1 MNWLTPALSSAV
13 ISMAV
18 FVAAYAYLYGK
29 RRRQSD
35 LGLWALGW
43 AAYLGLYLGLLA
55 EMFLPLAMLWRYLSL
70 VLLGFSAFLLW
81 AGTRHFV
88 GSPPSR
94 RAYAWGV
101 LPVIWAAVAFLGLV
115 FGHLVDN
122 AIKFSPDGGTVTVRA
137 WADGNQ
143 VYVSVADEGIGIAPD
158 HLNRVFERFY
168 QVDGTTKRRFGGM
181 GVGLAPV
188 WEIVEA
194 HGGTVTVGSEPGEGS
209 TFTVALPQAE
219 ESSAD

>member
-1 MNWLTPALSSAV
+1 VNWLTPALSSAV

-70 VLLGFSAFLLW
+70 VLLGFSAFLPW

-137 WADGNQ
+137 WADENQ
-143 VYVSVADEGIGIAPD
+143 STSRLLMKESVSRPII
-158 HLNRVFERFY
+158 
-168 QVDGTTKRRFGGM
+168 
-181 GVGLAPV
+181 
-188 WEIVEA
+188 
-194 HGGTVTVGSEPGEGS
+194 
-209 TFTVALPQAE
+209 
-219 ESSAD
+219 

>member
-1 MNWLTPALSSAV
+1 VALSESGAV
-13 ISMAV
+13 
-18 FVAAYAYLYGK
+18 
-29 RRRQSD
+29 
-35 LGLWALGW
+35 GL
-43 AAYLGLYLGLLA
+43 
-55 EMFLPLAMLWRYLSL
+55 E
-70 VLLGFSAFLLW
+70 
-81 AGTRHFV
+81 
-88 GSPPSR
+88 
-94 RAYAWGV
+94 
-101 LPVIWAAVAFLGLV
+101 LV

-137 WADGNQ
+137 WADENQ
-143 VYVSVADEGIGIAPD
+143 IYVSVADEGIGIAPD